1 MDKVQPEIGFLLS
14 SNLISL
20 NSIGMKKWIY
30 LMFLLWSTAIFA
42 QGNLVFFQVLKIVDV
57 DQTVPVGK
65 VWKLESY
72 HQQTVGIST
81 SSPTTGCAD
90 LSRPRPY
97 FIDNTPYHH
106 LVGIGNGV
114 STFASTA
121 NNEFPIWLG
130 AGRSVR
136 TSCPGDFISV
146 IEFSIIP

>member
-1 MDKVQPEIGFLLS
+1 MAMLLK
-14 SNLISL
+14 L
-20 NSIGMKKWIY
+20 NFPRKTILLVAGL
-30 LMFLLWSTAIFA
+30 LMYSAA
-42 QGNLVFFQVLKIVDV
+42 YSQGNLKFFQVIKIVDV
-57 DQTVPVGK
+57 DQTVPAGK

-72 HQQTVGIST
+72 HQTTVGIST
-81 SSPTTGCAD
+81 SMPTTGCAD

-97 FIDNTPYHH
+97 FIDNTPYHY